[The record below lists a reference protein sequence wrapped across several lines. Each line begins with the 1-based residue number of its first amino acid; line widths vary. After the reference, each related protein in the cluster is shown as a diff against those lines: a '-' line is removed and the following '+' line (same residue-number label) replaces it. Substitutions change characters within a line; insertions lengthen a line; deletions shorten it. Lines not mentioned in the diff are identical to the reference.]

1 MKKSDLEPKIELVT
15 LTQALCYSK
24 INQLEEEI
32 SIKSDFISNLQAEV
46 KSLYEQ
52 LKSTKEENLD
62 LLTELETLR
71 ESLNTDS
78 IYEFLPGSSQL
89 SEKVEACQT
98 LRKNAES
105 NADFFKEELDKK
117 IQEIKDLRKELEK
130 SKENSKNTFNKDEL
144 KQLVI
149 MKNEQIKSL
158 NKKFQVM
165 VAKID
170 ALTKEKENLENINKG
185 LESEKKKLTERWHE

>member
-1 MKKSDLEPKIELVT
+1 MKKSDLDPKFELVSS
-15 LTQALCYSK
+15 TQALCYSK
-24 INQLEEEI
+24 LNQLEEEV

-62 LLTELETLR
+62 LLTELETLK
-71 ESLNTDS
+71 EGLNTDS

-89 SEKVEACQT
+89 SEKIEACQT

-117 IQEIKDLRKELEK
+117 IQEIKDLRKELERT
-130 SKENSKNTFNKDEL
+130 KESSKNTFNKDEL

-149 MKNEQIKSL
+149 MKNEQIKIL

-165 VAKID
+165 GSKID
-170 ALTKEKENLENINKG
+170 ALTKEKENLESINKG
-185 LESEKKKLTERWHE
+185 LESEKKKLAERWHE